1 MKPATKT
8 QRSSMARAVRDA
20 GGSLFCLRKAQHF
33 EKWLAATK
41 QSDYVL
47 LTNWREVKPCIAA
60 LMKCDVTQQPFSI
73 ILQCDSPKELEKACA
88 WVQKYSTLRVHHMPD
103 VRVCSSLDPFPSFFE
118 ALAQQIPGGCV
129 QLPPGKADTFEKGSQ
144 KSVVS
149 DCKGGYEN
157 VTPLQSDKAM
167 EEPVIGFAWQA
178 RTLQGCNWEPTNCSP
193 PVSLVFEKLMWK
205 GSVQAQ
211 ILDHPHSNLQNNT
224 KWVSMANTLMTMDQ
238 EFIEDALKSAMPD
251 LYED

>member
-1 MKPATKT
+1 LFEE
-8 QRSSMARAVRDA
+8 R
-20 GGSLFCLRKAQHF
+20 SLF
-33 EKWLAATK
+33 ETWLAATK
-41 QSDYVL
+41 ESNYVF
-47 LTNWREVKPCIAA
+47 LTSWRAVKPCIAA
-60 LMKCDVTQQPFSI
+60 LTKCAVTQQPLSI
-73 ILQCDSPKELEKACA
+73 ILQCDSPKELKKACA
-88 WVQKYSTLRVHHMPD
+88 WVQQYSTLRVHHMPD
-103 VRVCSSLDPFPSFFE
+103 VHVCSSLEPFPSFFE
-118 ALAQQIPGGCV
+118 ALAQQIQGTCV
-129 QLPPGKADTFEKGSQ
+129 QLPPGKADTFEKGTQ

-149 DCKGGYEN
+149 DCKGGYQD

-224 KWVSMANTLMTMDQ
+224 EWVSVVNTLMTMDQ
-238 EFIEDALKSAMPD
+238 EFIEDALKSAMPS
-251 LYED
+251 LYAD

>member
-1 MKPATKT
+1 
-8 QRSSMARAVRDA
+8 
-20 GGSLFCLRKAQHF
+20 
-33 EKWLAATK
+33 
-41 QSDYVL
+41 
-47 LTNWREVKPCIAA
+47 
-60 LMKCDVTQQPFSI
+60 
-73 ILQCDSPKELEKACA
+73 
-88 WVQKYSTLRVHHMPD
+88 MPD
-103 VRVCSSLDPFPSFFE
+103 VHVCSSLEPFPSFFD
-118 ALAQQIPGGCV
+118 ALAQLIRGTCV
-129 QLPPGKADTFEKGSQ
+129 QLPPGKADTLENGSQ

-224 KWVSMANTLMTMDQ
+224 EWVSVVNTLMTMDQ
-238 EFIEDALKSAMPD
+238 EFIEDALKSAMPS
-251 LYED
+251 LYAD